1 MSNTIYN
8 VVVSI
13 INEVT
18 GIDPESITLDSHIV
32 DDLQIDSFA
41 ATEILGRF
49 EEEFNITIN
58 ATDFVGV
65 YIISDIVDTLV
76 ELGATFDDG
85 NIESYADTSDTA
97 YLATEHDIF
106 SNGSKRVLTY
116 KNMLDLMYYD
126 NIAFKASSAIGVIAP
141 YATETFVTSGLA
153 QTSYSTTATS
163 FTIKTAANN
172 YKYFDT
178 GLTHYVTTATMTITM
193 SISLAF
199 SEPID
204 FVSEDE
210 DETNYNVSPA
220 SLDFDNEGTQ
230 TSSVEDTGVA
240 YTDNTMAS
248 TPNLMSAGN
257 NTRGVDALGC
267 NSNEYNTSCTT
278 TELTTACANVDR
290 LSACQT
296 VTYSENPTVCDSTL
310 GCGYETSGCACTD
323 HSGETPLVC
332 DNETSGCVSLTTSVC
347 EGGFTY
353 ISYRATVYPINS
365 NTAVAQI
372 TATTSVVNLYTSN
385 NFSTT
390 YIKIPALQYFQ
401 RTTTSPLNPFGFR
414 IEIRASANKDYSSYM
429 ISSSTI
435 TYNRPSCYVFNPNNK
450 TVRYTTAKTLYDSYM
465 QDYT

>member
-18 GIDPESITLDSHIV
+18 GIDPESISLDSHIV

-116 KNMLDLMYYD
+116 KNMLDLMYDQPKY
-126 NIAFKASSAIGVIAP
+126 FKASSSISSIAP
-141 YATETFVTSGLA
+141 YSTESFLSYGSATSA
-153 QTSYSTTATS
+153 YSTNVDS

-172 YKYFDT
+172 YKNFNT
-178 GLTHYVTTATMTITM
+178 GLTHFASSATMTITM
-193 SISLAF
+193 SIIIHYAHSIAGL
-199 SEPID
+199 SD
-204 FVSEDE
+204 DG

-240 YTDNTMAS
+240 YTDNTMAN

-257 NTRGVDALGC
+257 NTRALDTLGC
-267 NSNEYNTSCTT
+267 NSNEYNTSCTALT
-278 TELTTACANVDR
+278 SATCDMDAVAVCGYKDTFGNCGMTPTFSVNPGVCLTTVSCYA
-290 LSACQT
+290 
-296 VTYSENPTVCDSTL
+296 
-310 GCGYETSGCACTD
+310 ETDGCACAD
-323 HSGETPLVC
+323 DGDSR
-332 DNETSGCVSLTTSVC
+332 SCVTVPPVTYY
-347 EGGFTY
+347 Y
-353 ISYRATVYPINS
+353 ISYKATVYPIGS
-365 NTAVAQI
+365 TTEIATV
-372 TATTSVVNLYTSN
+372 TATFATTDIFNGVNLK
-385 NFSTT
+385 TT
-390 YIKIPALQYFQ
+390 YLSIPTKKYFNKTSTN
-401 RTTTSPLNPFGFR
+401 TTNPFGFR
-414 IEIRASANKDYSSYM
+414 IEIAADTDYTGTYFGYTIAN
-429 ISSSTI
+429 STI
-435 TYNRPSCYVFNPNNK
+435 TYNRPTYYVFNPNNK
-450 TVRYTTAKTLYDSYM
+450 TVRYATANNLYTN
-465 QDYT
+465 YTQS